1 MLRSNQNSDW
11 CHLKIG
17 KQWRLNGW
25 TAKTPNVSRFFA
37 TNRLIAKRIKEPM
50 EWLWGYRSTTHTH
63 IQPQISNT
71 TRGDSQTYPLD
82 PSGNQ
87 TLYNEKSSIDSWCS
101 YNKNKQLKWMF
112 SCHACLPEGI
122 QQCQP
127 IDESTALSLVAS
139 NWQGAPRTRPKI
151 KHVQQDVKR
160 FDETWWIRIKVAATK
175 QQRSVTQGKN
185 FIISKGIQV
194 NNVEL

>member
-1 MLRSNQNSDW
+1 MSLENW
-11 CHLKIG
+11 K
-17 KQWRLNGW
+17 KWRLNCKN
-25 TAKTPNVSRFFA
+25 T
-37 TNRLIAKRIKEPM
+37 KRIVLFRHKSFDCEANQ
-50 EWLWGYRSTTHTH
+50 GTHGMIVGLPEYHTYTH
-63 IQPQISNT
+63 IQPQIST
-71 TRGDSQTYPLD
+71 TNRGDSQTYPLD

-139 NWQGAPRTRPKI
+139 NWQGAQISSAAPEQGLESNMSNRMLNDLM
-151 KHVQQDVKR
+151 KHDG
-160 FDETWWIRIKVAATK
+160 F
-175 QQRSVTQGKN
+175 
-185 FIISKGIQV
+185 
-194 NNVEL
+194 L

>member
-1 MLRSNQNSDW
+1 MIDVTWRLENNDGWTVELQKHQTYRDFSPQIVWLRSE
-11 CHLKIG
+11 
-17 KQWRLNGW
+17 
-25 TAKTPNVSRFFA
+25 SRNPWNDCGA
-37 TNRLIAKRIKEPM
+37 TGVP
-50 EWLWGYRSTTHTH
+50 HTH